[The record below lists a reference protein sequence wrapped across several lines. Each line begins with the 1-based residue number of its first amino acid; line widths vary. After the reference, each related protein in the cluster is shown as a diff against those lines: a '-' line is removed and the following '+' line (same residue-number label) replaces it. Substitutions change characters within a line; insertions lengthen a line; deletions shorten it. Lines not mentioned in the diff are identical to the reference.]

1 MNFTRKSTKAG
12 FGTATEVFGNMANRA
27 RNTIGGRDEFT
38 IHLSHLEML
47 KLEKLLKILDNVNGA
62 GAHLGSEEN
71 EWLSNALMLFAPEL
85 PSGGYE
91 I

>member
-1 MNFTRKSTKAG
+1 
-12 FGTATEVFGNMANRA
+12 MANRA
-27 RNTIGGRDEFT
+27 RNKIGERDEFT

-47 KLEKLLKILDNVNGA
+47 KLEKLLKIAGNVKD
-62 GAHLGSEEN
+62 LYRSDEN

>member
-1 MNFTRKSTKAG
+1 
-12 FGTATEVFGNMANRA
+12 MANRA
-27 RNTIGGRDEFT
+27 RSQTGNRDEFT

-47 KLEKLLKILDNVNGA
+47 KLEKLMRVFSEGLGA
-62 GAHLGSEEN
+62 DELTSEEN

>member
-1 MNFTRKSTKAG
+1 
-12 FGTATEVFGNMANRA
+12 MANRA
-27 RNTIGGRDEFT
+27 RTQKGDRDEFT

-47 KLEKLLKILDNVNGA
+47 KLEKLLKIAQGA
-62 GAHLGSEEN
+62 ETFYSSEEN

-85 PSGGYE
+85 PSGGYQ